1 MRQIAFDDIEGL
13 RGEISEQYGRWSTPV
28 AITQDMIDVFAEMTG
43 DRQWIHVDVE
53 RARAESPFKSTI
65 AHGFLTLGMATVIKN
80 SSDFRVVG
88 HGNAL
93 NYGIDGLRFLAP
105 VPAGSMVHGHT
116 RVAAAEAKSGGTLL
130 TQAVAIH
137 RVGDDTPA
145 LVFQWKL
152 LYRA

>member
-1 MRQIAFDDIEGL
+1 VREIRFDDIAAL
-13 RGEISEQYGRWSTPV
+13 RANIREEFGPWSAPV
-28 AITQDMIDVFAEMTG
+28 TIDQKMIDVFATMTG

-53 RARAESPFKSTI
+53 RARAESPFGGTI

-80 SSDFRVVG
+80 SADFRVTG

-93 NYGIDGLRFLAP
+93 NYGIDELRFIAP
-105 VPAGSMVHGHT
+105 VPAGSTLHGRT
-116 RVAAAEAKSGGTLL
+116 RLCDAEEKKGGTLV

-137 RVGDDTPA
+137 VVGSDTPA
-145 LVFQWKL
+145 VAFKWKL